1 MSKDNV
7 IQFPKSNIRE
17 VKIRD
22 IANDIANQMTKIKEQ
37 RDLIGEQKKYII
49 ESILHDSKCEKDFI
63 ITLFPILTLE
73 PMTT

>member
-7 IQFPKSNIRE
+7 IQFPISNIRE

-22 IANDIANQMTKIKEQ
+22 IANDIANQMIKIKEQ

-49 ESILHDSKCEKDFI
+49 ESILNDKR
-63 ITLFPILTLE
+63 
-73 PMTT
+73 

>member
-17 VKIRD
+17 IKIRD
-22 IANDIANQMTKIKEQ
+22 LAKDIEVQMTQIKEQ

-49 ESILHDSKCEKDFI
+49 ESILNDKG
-63 ITLFPILTLE
+63 
-73 PMTT
+73 

>member
-22 IANDIANQMTKIKEQ
+22 IANDIANQMIKIKEQ
-37 RDLIGEQKKYII
+37 RELIEGQREEII
-49 ESILHDSKCEKDFI
+49 KSILDDKE
-63 ITLFPILTLE
+63 
-73 PMTT
+73 